1 MVDFR
6 FLLASIF
13 IILLSCN
20 ITQYVINYALKDKLS
35 LQNSAILQ
43 EKKEQDKLIKQRDAD
58 LKKLSVEY
66 KSNLAAIKSLDIKND
81 LTCQETL
88 DLILV
93 SMQQVDG
100 MPDNP

>member
-6 FLLASIF
+6 V
-13 IILLSCN
+13 IILFICFILFVCN
-20 ITQYVINYALKDKLS
+20 IIQCSINNSFKDKLS
-35 LQNSAILQ
+35 IQNSAILQ